1 MRNRKKLFAVTATM
15 LSAATLYSAGL
26 AGQGNGQGG
35 NNAASAG
42 VIPSQSA
49 IGGGSSAV
57 GPAGVLGVVAPGG
70 GPLPGSNLY
79 KLTTNPVTTT
89 LQGAITPHISGMARQ
104 PGTRNYLLSGGMTD
118 GGNIYGL
125 AGSGAVGIGPSGF
138 SAVPGMTWNPAGTT
152 LYGTVTVAILA
163 DGLIT
168 INPLTGAGTLV
179 GPMGGGIGGIDSL
192 GWDPVTNTM
201 FGSTGFFFDG
211 SPGDEIVINPATG
224 AASKTGV
231 MSPTPTCTVA
241 GMSFTTSGVG
251 YISIGC
257 GPGAGG
263 NVYSWNPTTNAIT
276 LITNVTGSAAS
287 ASSIEVVR

>member
-35 NNAASAG
+35 NSAASAG
-42 VIPSQSA
+42 VVPDQSA
-49 IGGGSSAV
+49 IGGTSSAV
-57 GPAGVLGVVAPGG
+57 GPAGVLGVVSPQGG
-70 GPLPGSNLY
+70 GTTAY
-79 KLTTNPVTTT
+79 KVTTLPAT
-89 LQGAITPHISGMARQ
+89 STVVGSLSPHISGLARQ
-104 PGTRNYLLSGGMTD
+104 PGTRNYFLSGGMTD

-125 AGSGAVGIGPSGF
+125 TGAGAVGIGPSGF
-138 SAVPGMTWNPAGTT
+138 SAVPGMAWNPSGTT
-152 LYGTVTVAILA
+152 LYGTVTVSILA

-179 GPMGGGIGGIDSL
+179 GPMGGGVGGIDSL
-192 GWDPVTNTM
+192 GFDPVTNTL

-241 GMSFTTSGVG
+241 GMGFSNSGVG

-257 GPGAGG
+257 GPGSGG
-263 NVYSWNPTTNAIT
+263 NIYSWNPTTNAIT
-276 LITNVTGSAAS
+276 LITNATGGAGSAS
-287 ASSIEVVR
+287 GVEVVR